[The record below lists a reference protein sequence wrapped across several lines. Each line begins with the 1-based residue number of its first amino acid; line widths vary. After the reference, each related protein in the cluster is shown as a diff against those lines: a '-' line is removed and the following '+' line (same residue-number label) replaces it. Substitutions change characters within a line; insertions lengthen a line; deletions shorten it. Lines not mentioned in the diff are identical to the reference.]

1 MATPTRFYV
10 GTATP
15 TTTTLPNGGLYFNTS
30 NKYIYLN
37 NNGTLVSWNG
47 NNNTYSVNNATLTIQ
62 KNGTRVG
69 SFTANASSNSTV
81 NITVPT
87 KISELTNDRLLLRT
101 DANFPDDSD
110 FQLPQYGTYIVSWVC
125 GDASYCTCVYYN
137 GEDSGSYSPRLS
149 DGSCM
154 YVSMYGYLQWES
166 ESGED
171 EIASCD
177 SLHVIKIG

>member
-15 TTTTLPNGGLYFNTS
+15 TTTTLPKGGLYFNTS

-37 NNGTLVSWNG
+37 NNGSLVSWNG

-62 KNGTRVG
+62 RNGTSVG
-69 SFTANASSNSTV
+69 TFTANASSNSTV

-87 KISELTNDRLLLRT
+87 KVSELTNDRLLLRT
-101 DANFPDDSD
+101 DTNFPDDSE
-110 FQLPQYGTYIVSWVC
+110 FYLPSHGTYIVSWVY
-125 GDASYCTCVYYN
+125 GDSSYCTCIYYN
-137 GEDSGSYSPRLS
+137 GEDSGAFGPQLS
-149 DGSCM
+149 DGSYLCADNTGM
-154 YVSMYGYLQWES
+154 LQWIVN
-166 ESGED
+166 GD
-171 EIASCD
+171 NDIGSCY